1 MKSIR
6 NLVAMFAVAST
17 AVLLSACGDDDNE
30 SGNDSANQPNPP
42 ANEFAPSET
51 EFFARDRSYVITQG
65 GEQTTF
71 VFASSGSYE
80 WTKGP
85 VPESGSVSEATR
97 TPNSWSFRITPV
109 AGQEGARS
117 GTITMDFTA
126 ASSGAW
132 MFAPENEQSETGT
145 FDMVINGHGDP
156 VVTPPIDSITGKT
169 LQLFYAGG
177 GSEKFE
183 FVTDTNV
190 SYENG
195 VHSGTYTWDSLSRRL
210 NMVVNNVWIYD
221 ISLPAGSNV
230 ATVRFNQND
239 GSDSTTDTPTYI
251 LQ

>member
-6 NLVAMFAVAST
+6 NLIAMFAVASI
-17 AVLLSACGDDDNE
+17 AVLLSACGDDDDE

-42 ANEFAPSET
+42 ANEFAPPDT

-65 GEQTTF
+65 GGQTTF
-71 VFASSGSYE
+71 VFASPGSYE

-85 VPESGSVSEATR
+85 VPESGSVREATR

-183 FVTDTNV
+183 FLTDSNV

-195 VHSGTYTWDSLSRRL
+195 VHSGTYTWDSANRRL
-210 NMVVNNVWIYD
+210 NVRLNNGWLFEIT
-221 ISLPAGSNV
+221 LPDGNT
-230 ATVRFNQND
+230 ATVIFG
-239 GSDSTTDTPTYI
+239 GSTEPETSTATYS
-251 LQ
+251 LA